1 MHIAIVNEEQCHFKK
16 CNHEC
21 QFYCPPQRMGEKVV
35 EFGEDGYPRIS
46 ETLCIG
52 CGICAH
58 KCPYQA
64 IKIINLPDE
73 MKEETIHQ
81 YGENSFRL
89 YRLPA
94 IKKGETI
101 GILGRNGIGKSTT
114 INILSGIIVPN
125 FGKYDKKGD
134 KDQVIEHF
142 RGTVY
147 GSYFKDL
154 YAGRIKIAYK
164 PQYVDSIPKIYK
176 GKVKDYIESIQGKRK
191 DAVIQMMRIEK
202 ILNRNIEELSGGEL
216 QSLAISVTLMKDA
229 DLYFFDEPSSYLD
242 IKQRLEF
249 AKIIKDLSQKA
260 QVYVVEHDL
269 AIMDFL
275 ADTVHIVY
283 GSEGAYGIISKPLTT
298 NHAINSYLS
307 GFLKE
312 ENVRI
317 RDWEIKFIVHPPS
330 IDKSLE
336 KLIEWSD
343 LTKKFENFSLS
354 VSSGKLL
361 KGEVVGV
368 VGENATGKT
377 TFVKMLAGVINPD
390 SGKIDS
396 NIKVSYKP
404 QYIRFDESITVNDL
418 FNKYAK
424 TALDDPFFKNEIWE
438 PFNLDSLMERDVMN
452 LAGGE
457 LQKVAIS
464 LCFGRDAD
472 VFLLDE
478 PSAYLDSAERMTAA
492 KIIRRFIEKTKKTA
506 LVVDHDI
513 YFIDLISDSLMTF
526 EGEPGILGI
535 GTGPYNMRD
544 GMNRF
549 LKNVDI
555 TFRRDDKTKR
565 PRINKPGSYN
575 DREQKARGEYYYL

>member
-1 MHIAIVNEEQCHFKK
+1 MHIAIVIEDQCHFKK

-35 EFGEDGYPRIS
+35 EFGENGFPRIS

-58 KCPYQA
+58 KCPYNA

-114 INILSGIIVPN
+114 VNILSGIIIPN
-125 FGKYDKKGD
+125 FGNFEKQGD
-134 KDQVIEHF
+134 KDNVIAHF

-154 YAGRIKIAYK
+154 YAGKIKIAYK
-164 PQYVDSIPKIYK
+164 PQYVDSIPKLYK
-176 GKVKDYIESIQGKRK
+176 GKVKDYIGSIQGKNK
-191 DAVIQMMRIEK
+191 DSIIVSMNIEK
-202 ILNRNIEELSGGEL
+202 IMERNVEDLSGGEL
-216 QSLAISVTLMKDA
+216 QTLAISVTLMKDA

-249 AKIIKDLSQKA
+249 AKIIKDLSKKA
-260 QVYVVEHDL
+260 RVYVVEHDL

-275 ADTVHIVY
+275 ADTIHIVY
-283 GSEGAYGIISKPLTT
+283 GSEGAYGIISKPLTSS
-298 NHAINSYLS
+298 HAINSYLS

-317 RDWEIKFIVHPPS
+317 RDWEIKFIVHPPT
-330 IDKSLE
+330 IDKTLE

-343 LTKKFENFSLS
+343 LLKKFENFSLQ
-354 VSSGKLL
+354 VSEGKLL

-377 TFVKMLAGVINPD
+377 TFVKMLAGVTKPD
-390 SGKIDS
+390 SGTIDS

-404 QYIRFDESITVNDL
+404 QYIRFDESITVREL
-418 FNKYAK
+418 FQKYAK
-424 TALDDPFFKNEIWE
+424 NALEDPFFKNEIWE
-438 PFNLDSLMERDVMN
+438 PFNLNMLQERDVMN

-526 EGEPGILGI
+526 EGEPSVFGQ

-549 LKNVDI
+549 LRNVGI

>member
-1 MHIAIVNEEQCHFKK
+1 
-16 CNHEC
+16 
-21 QFYCPPQRMGEKVV
+21 MGEKVV
-35 EFGEDGYPRIS
+35 EFGENGFPRIS

-52 CGICAH
+52 CGICVH
-58 KCPYQA
+58 KCPYNA

-114 INILSGIIVPN
+114 VNILSGIIIPN
-125 FGKYDKKGD
+125 FGNFEKPGD
-134 KDQVIEHF
+134 KDTVIEHY

-147 GSYFKDL
+147 GTYFKDL
-154 YAGRIKIAYK
+154 YAGKIKIAYK
-164 PQYVDSIPKIYK
+164 PQYVDSIPKLYK
-176 GKVKDYIESIQGKRK
+176 GRVKDYIGSIQGKDK
-191 DAVIQMMRIEK
+191 DAIIESMNLKK
-202 ILNRNIEELSGGEL
+202 IMDRNVEDLSGGEL
-216 QSLAISVTLMKDA
+216 QTLAISVTLMKDA

-275 ADTVHIVY
+275 ANTIHIVY
-283 GSEGAYGIISKPLTT
+283 GSEGAYGIISKPLTSS
-298 NHAINSYLS
+298 HAINSYLS

-317 RDWEIKFIVHPPS
+317 RDWEIKFIVHPPTV
-330 IDKSLE
+330 DKTLE

-343 LTKKFENFSLS
+343 LLKKFENFSLQ
-354 VSSGKLL
+354 VSNGKLL

-377 TFVKMLAGVINPD
+377 TFVKMLAGVTKPD
-390 SGKIDS
+390 SGTIDS

-404 QYIRFDESITVNDL
+404 QYIRFDESITVKEL
-418 FNKYAK
+418 FQKYAK
-424 TALDDPFFKNEIWE
+424 NALDDPFFRNEIWE
-438 PFNLDSLMERDVMN
+438 PFNLNMLQERDVTN

-526 EGEPGILGI
+526 EGEPSVFGH

-549 LKNVDI
+549 LKNVGI

-575 DREQKARGEYYYL
+575 DRDQKARGEYYYL

>member
-125 FGKYDKKGD
+125 FGKYDKMGD

-164 PQYVDSIPKIYK
+164 PQYVDSIPKVYK

-191 DAVIQMMRIEK
+191 DEVIQMMRIEK
-202 ILNRNIEELSGGEL
+202 IMNRNIEELSGGEL

-283 GSEGAYGIISKPLTT
+283 GSEGAYGIISKPLTA
-298 NHAINSYLS
+298 NHALNSYLS

-343 LTKKFENFSLS
+343 LTKKFESFSLT

-424 TALDDPFFKNEIWE
+424 TALEDPFFKNEIWE

-464 LCFGRDAD
+464 LCFGREAD

-526 EGEPGILGI
+526 EGEPGISGI

>member
-1 MHIAIVNEEQCHFKK
+1 
-16 CNHEC
+16 
-21 QFYCPPQRMGEKVV
+21 
-35 EFGEDGYPRIS
+35 
-46 ETLCIG
+46 
-52 CGICAH
+52 
-58 KCPYQA
+58 
-64 IKIINLPDE
+64 

-125 FGKYDKKGD
+125 FGNYDKNGD
-134 KDQVIEHF
+134 KDEVIEHF

-191 DAVIQMMRIEK
+191 DEVIQMMRIEK

-343 LTKKFENFSLS
+343 LTKKFENFSLN

-424 TALDDPFFKNEIWE
+424 SALDDPFFKNEIWE
-438 PFNLDSLMERDVMN
+438 PFNLNSLMERDVMN

-526 EGEPGILGI
+526 EGEPGISGI